1 MSEDLY
7 EELLLVKIGMFYFS
21 SNVLT
26 IGCFCGVAGT
36 SPGFHFWVDSYC
48 LITRSDET
56 AVIFVVIQVLLCAY
70 CNQYQIPLV

>member
-7 EELLLVKIGMFYFS
+7 EELLIVKIGMFYFS

-36 SPGFHFWVDSYC
+36 SLGFSLLGR
-48 LITRSDET
+48 LILPDH
-56 AVIFVVIQVLLCAY
+56 
-70 CNQYQIPLV
+70 PLR